1 MDEGFSVYCPKCGN
15 IKYMIPEENEY
26 NCGYCNTLMEKVPN
40 EYYDDDELHAL
51 YKQQGEKLINEFI
64 KKLPEFDQKAFDK
77 RIKEEQI
84 FHEQYQRLQAFSE
97 ARSNQSKNQ
106 PKCPTCG
113 STNIKKVS
121 GVERGTSI
129 AFFGL
134 FSKKIGKQFKCNSCG
149 YMW

>member
-1 MDEGFSVYCPKCGN
+1 MNFKYCPKCGHIVGVLGRLDN
-15 IKYMIPEENEY
+15 LGKCSICSTNMILLPNKYIE
-26 NCGYCNTLMEKVPN
+26 
-40 EYYDDDELHAL
+40 DDEITITQENRQKIYEDLV
-51 YKQQGEKLINEFI
+51 KTSNI
-64 KKLPEFDQKAFDK
+64 FDQK
-77 RIKEEQI
+77 I
-84 FHEQYQRLQAFSE
+84 FNSRDNIIAEKHTQRERVKAFSE

-113 STNIKKVS
+113 STNIKKVN
-121 GVERGTSI
+121 GVERGTSV

>member
-1 MDEGFSVYCPKCGN
+1 MLLYCKKCGKVFHTISTN
-15 IKYMIPEENEY
+15 EKCPFCGLQTSPVPKEYWEDDNGIFLSNQTKEKIVEELVKNS
-26 NCGYCNTLMEKVPN
+26 PN
-40 EYYDDDELHAL
+40 FN
-51 YKQQGEKLINEFI
+51 QN
-64 KKLPEFDQKAFDK
+64 AFDG
-77 RIKEEQI
+77 RIEKEKESDK
-84 FHEQYQRLQAFSE
+84 EWQRVQSIIDT
-97 ARSNQSKNQ
+97 RSNQSKNQ

-121 GVERGTSI
+121 GVERGTSV